1 MSTPPQTF
9 DADAIVVGS
18 GPSGASAAW
27 VLAEAG
33 LRVALVDGGQHGDH
47 YAAITPPEDFA
58 ALRLTD
64 GQQHRY
70 FLGERFEGVPQ
81 GDVRVG
87 AQLTP
92 PRQHAARAVG
102 DLAIEARG
110 FQALQSFGVGG
121 LGAAW
126 GAAVFPFDDDDLAAW
141 PIDRA
146 DLQPHYESVA
156 RRIGVCGT
164 VRDDF
169 GECLGP
175 LESLLPPARTD
186 SNGEY
191 LRRRAA
197 AARRS
202 LRRHGIAAGHPWLAA
217 CTRAVGE
224 RGPLRYRDMEFWAD
238 PERAIYRPAFTVEEL
253 RKRPGFQHLS
263 GFVATTFEED
273 AQGVALTLRPADG
286 GEERRLRARALV
298 LAAGTF
304 GTARIVLESLGAAGV
319 ARPLVSNPYTYFPC
333 LVPGRIGQRTRDRR
347 HSLTQFSLLFAAG
360 EGRTVSAQFY
370 SYRSLLAFKLMKE
383 MPLPMPV
390 ARAVVQAMMPPMV
403 IAGVHHAD
411 RPHAGKALRLVRDPR
426 GTRLRIDYEP
436 AAAETSARQED
447 ERRLLRLLRKIGV
460 YALRRLDPGDG
471 ASIHYGGPFPMSRR
485 VDPFTSAPDGVLRGT
500 QRVVIADGSAFP
512 DLPAKGLTFTLMAN
526 AERVAGLLARRLAKG

>member
-1 MSTPPQTF
+1 MDTHPPPF

-27 VLAEAG
+27 ALAEAG
-33 LRVALVDGGQHGDH
+33 LRVTLVDGGQQGDR
-47 YAAITPPEDFA
+47 YAAITPTEDFT

-64 GQQHRY
+64 PGQHRY
-70 FLGERFEGVPQ
+70 FLGDRFEGVPQ

-92 PRQHAARAVG
+92 PRQHAARAIG
-102 DLAIEARG
+102 DVRIDARG

-156 RRIGVCGT
+156 RRIGVCGS

-169 GECLGP
+169 GERLGP
-175 LESLLPPARTD
+175 LEALLPPARPD
-186 SNGEY
+186 SNGEF

-197 AARRS
+197 RARTW
-202 LRRHGIAAGHPWLAA
+202 LRRNGIAAGHPWLAA
-217 CTRAVGE
+217 CTRPVGE

-253 RKRPGFQHLS
+253 RRRPGFTHLG
-263 GFVATTFEED
+263 GFIATTFAED
-273 AQGVALTLRPADG
+273 AQGVVLTLQEAGG
-286 GEERRLRARALV
+286 GERQLRARALV

-304 GTARIVLESLGAAGV
+304 GTARIVLESLRAEGV
-319 ARPLVSNPYTYFPC
+319 ARPLVSNPYTYYPC
-333 LVPGRIGQRTRDRR
+333 LLPGRIGQRTRDRR

-360 EGRTVSAQFY
+360 DGRTVSAQFY

-383 MPLPMPV
+383 LPLPMPV
-390 ARAVVQAMMPPMV
+390 ARTVVQAMMPPMV
-403 IAGVHHAD
+403 IVGVHHAD
-411 RPHAGKALRLVRDPR
+411 RPHAGKSLRLVRDAR
-426 GTRLRIDYEP
+426 GTRLRIDYAP
-436 AAAETSARQED
+436 APGEEAARRDD
-447 ERRLLRLLRKIGV
+447 EKRLLRLLRRIGV
-460 YALRRLDPGDG
+460 FSLRRLDPGDG

-485 VDPFTSAPDGVLRGT
+485 VDPFTTAPDGVLRGT
-500 QRVVIADGSAFP
+500 RRVVIADGAAFP

-526 AERVAGLLARRLAKG
+526 AERVAMALAHRLAKG